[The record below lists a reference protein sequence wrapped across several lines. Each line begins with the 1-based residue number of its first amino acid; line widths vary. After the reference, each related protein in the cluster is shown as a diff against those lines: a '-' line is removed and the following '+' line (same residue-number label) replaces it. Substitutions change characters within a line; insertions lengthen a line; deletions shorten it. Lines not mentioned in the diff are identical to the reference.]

1 MREMEWCSKNICVYY
16 ETGPVLWRIYARLGQ
31 AEWDNKTIQ
40 YVSTKTGNISF
51 YFFFIFI
58 VYHGQKRFKQQYGVF
73 KTLLHI
79 QIQSEAMHH
88 TNNIVVPSI
97 SMCYISPMFDAV
109 LRIRRDTRV
118 RQPVTT
124 KRQMN
129 SELV

>member
-1 MREMEWCSKNICVYY
+1 MSLVKQ
-16 ETGPVLWRIYARLGQ
+16 GIYHF
-31 AEWDNKTIQ
+31 I
-40 YVSTKTGNISF
+40 
-51 YFFFIFI
+51 FFIFI
-58 VYHGQKRFKQQYGVF
+58 VYHGQKLFKQQYAVF
-73 KTLLHI
+73 KASLYI

-88 TNNIVVPSI
+88 TNNIVVLPMR
-97 SMCYISPMFDAV
+97 MCYISPMFDAV